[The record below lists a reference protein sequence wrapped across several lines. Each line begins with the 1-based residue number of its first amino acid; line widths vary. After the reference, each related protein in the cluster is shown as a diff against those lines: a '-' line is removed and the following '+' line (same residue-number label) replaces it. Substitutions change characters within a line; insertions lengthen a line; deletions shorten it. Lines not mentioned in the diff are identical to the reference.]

1 MAKIRR
7 VADDEAGAKLGIV
20 VNNEDTLKNIR
31 VVLTRPSHP
40 GNIGAAARAMKTMG
54 LDDLALV
61 QPRAFPHPEA
71 DTRARGGLDIVRAAH
86 LYDSLE
92 DALADC
98 AYAIATSARHR
109 EMRHETMD
117 VRTAAHAAL
126 ATARS
131 QRVAIVFGNESTGLT
146 AEEAQLCRL
155 WAHIPADD
163 GYSSLNL
170 ASAVQV
176 CAYELRMAML
186 APASAE
192 AEAPQLASVAQV
204 AQLHR
209 QLVALMS
216 RVGYHDPQRPRQ
228 LLPRMRRL
236 FARAQLEVDEVNI
249 LRGFL
254 KALDRER

>member
-1 MAKIRR
+1 M
-7 VADDEAGAKLGIV
+7 
-20 VNNEDTLKNIR
+20 
-31 VVLTRPSHP
+31 
-40 GNIGAAARAMKTMG
+40 
-54 LDDLALV
+54 
-61 QPRAFPHPEA
+61 
-71 DTRARGGLDIVRAAH
+71 
-86 LYDSLE
+86 
-92 DALADC
+92 
-98 AYAIATSARHR
+98 
-109 EMRHETMD
+109 
-117 VRTAAHAAL
+117 
-126 ATARS
+126 
-131 QRVAIVFGNESTGLT
+131 
-146 AEEAQLCRL
+146 
-155 WAHIPADD
+155 
-163 GYSSLNL
+163 
-170 ASAVQV
+170 QV